1 MGMGAHAALRKA
13 REESNFSKG
22 RERERGGRGG
32 NMTITPFTSSS
43 LEVDSYPGKSFRGKI
58 TRKEEEA
65 GH

>member
-1 MGMGAHAALRKA
+1 
-13 REESNFSKG
+13 
-22 RERERGGRGG
+22 
-32 NMTITPFTSSS
+32 MTITPFTSSS

>member
-1 MGMGAHAALRKA
+1 MHGNGCARGLEKGKGRKQLFQG
-13 REESNFSKG
+13 E
-22 RERERGGRGG
+22 REREGRGG